1 MARARKAASSRATP
15 RAKAAAARP
24 RADFED
30 QPERRKLTGRQAAYL
45 EEISGVSAEKLVAKP
60 VGELDELLKWKID
73 PELLFFRRVCGRVVR
88 VDPGTGVIQG
98 VPNATVHVEDTDCSF
113 LGFFPVE
120 GPFWW
125 LWWWFWPIHC
135 HREEIATTI
144 TDQCGRFCVWI
155 PRWDIDR
162 ILRFRLKRICYWDIF
177 RPNLADL
184 LKEIG
189 ALERPPIKVDPNPP
203 DPAPF
208 ELLDRDLLRQAGGL
222 VDPTTLDR
230 LTQLAAPRSFG
241 EDSGG
246 LQELLEQPAILQ
258 DFHPP
263 LSQDA
268 LKRVEGVSLPEEHL
282 KAVNLKNLELAELS
296 PAKAIGPFL
305 RCRDVVVAEW
315 QYVVDIPDITF
326 RVTQD
331 VDLDGDEETIYS
343 EGFFDVRW
351 NAGTIPPVTLKA
363 SPIARPSPFC
373 DGPIIRCGNKPD
385 IVTVGLMPL
394 ATSHHNNANGCA
406 TRVNRPKPG
415 GLFSDPPTPGTG
427 GETAQ
432 SPYAG
437 TLQLHGCHRIGGAKY
452 YRLLYKYEGGP
463 ELPFLGLEWY
473 PPRLIG
479 PPWWAHAV
487 PDSQGWYEVLNPAGE
502 YVFPNWLLNWPTT
515 NGSFPNGNYEIRLEL
530 ADASKTPLSP
540 PARYS
545 DPVTLRIDNDAPH
558 AGFSQVRW
566 REVGGSWVETFTW
579 PFACIVIHRPKNKD
593 IEIEVSWSAWATQFR
608 SGSIYATGCGA
619 GAPSLTSSVASSQHW
634 HDDPILDNF
643 MSRSTLWK
651 LPKTLPQGSYGFTI
665 HASSRAFNPAGD
677 GGGPG
682 VNWKTDY
689 DYLYVTPSIGVAVID
704 S

>member
-1 MARARKAASSRATP
+1 MARARKAASTETRP
-15 RAKAAAARP
+15 KARP
-24 RADFED
+24 RSDFED
-30 QPERRKLTGRQAAYL
+30 QPQRRKLTARQATYL

-60 VGELDELLKWKID
+60 LDELDELLRWKID
-73 PELLFFRRVCGRVVR
+73 PHLLFFRKVCGRVVR
-88 VDPGTGVIQG
+88 VEPGTGVIQG

-125 LWWWFWPIHC
+125 WWWFWPIFC

-162 ILRFRLKRICYWDIF
+162 ILRFRHERVCYPYIVK
-177 RPNLADL
+177 PSLADL

-189 ALERPPIKVDPNPP
+189 PGPVERPPIKVDPNPP

-208 ELLDRDLLRQAGGL
+208 ELPEREVLEQAGALLGR
-222 VDPTTLDR
+222 PLDR
-230 LTQLAAPRSFG
+230 LAQFG
-241 EDSGG
+241 ERRAFGEETAD
-246 LQELLEQPAILQ
+246 LRALLEEPAFLE

-263 LSQDA
+263 LTDEA
-268 LKRVEGVSLPEEHL
+268 LKRVEGLALPESHHRVA
-282 KAVNLKNLELAELS
+282 KAERFELAELS
-296 PAKAIGPFL
+296 PAKAIGPFI
-305 RCRDVVVAEW
+305 RCRDVIVAEW
-315 QYVVDIPDITF
+315 EYIVDVPDITF

-331 VDLDGDEETIYS
+331 VDLDGDEEAIYS

-351 NAGTIPPVTLKA
+351 NAGAIPPVTLKA

-373 DGPIIRCGNKPD
+373 DGPDIPCGNKPA

-394 ATSHHNNANGCA
+394 ASSHHDNADGCA
-406 TRVNRPKPG
+406 TRVNRPKSG
-415 GLFSDPPTPGTG
+415 MLGLFSDPPTPGTG
-427 GETAQ
+427 PESAQ

-437 TLQLHGCHRIGGAKY
+437 TLQLHGCHRIGGAQY

-463 ELPFLGLEWY
+463 ELPFLGLDFF
-473 PPRLIG
+473 PPRLTG

-487 PDSQGWYEVLNPAGE
+487 PDSQGWYQVLNPEGD
-502 YVFPNWLLNWPTT
+502 YVFPHWLIDWRTW
-515 NGSFPNGNYEIRLEL
+515 NGSFPNGDYEIRLQL
-530 ADASKTPLSP
+530 ADGSKTPLSP
-540 PARYS
+540 PAEFS
-545 DPVTLRIDNDAPH
+545 DPVTIRVDNSAPH
-558 AGFSQVRW
+558 ASFNQVRW

-579 PFACIVIHRPKNKD
+579 PFPCIVIHRPKKKD

-608 SGSIYATGCGA
+608 SAFIYATGCGA
-619 GAPSLTSSVASSQHW
+619 GDPGLVSSIDKAEHW
-634 HDDPILDNF
+634 HQDVLLDNS
-643 MSRSTLWK
+643 MTRSTLWS
-651 LPKTLPQGSYGFTI
+651 LPHTLPQGSYGFTI
-665 HASSRAFNPAGD
+665 HSSSRAFNPAGD

-682 VNWKTDY
+682 TNWKTDY
-689 DYLYVTPSIGVAVID
+689 DYLYITPSIGIAVID